1 MHIRQATQSDT
12 EALVRVI
19 DRAYEIYK
27 IELPDLPDVSS
38 GVEDEIA
45 EGNVWV
51 AESGSVVGGVFL
63 TFDGTEAVLT
73 NIAVDPIRSGEGIGK
88 ALIAHAEAECKK
100 RGVLTLKLATHVK
113 MPENVALYSHLGW
126 VETGREGN
134 KVYMS
139 KQL

>member
-19 DRAYEIYK
+19 GRAYEIYK

-45 EGNVWV
+45 DGNVWV
-51 AESGSVVGGVFL
+51 AESGGVVGGVFL
-63 TFDGTEAVLT
+63 TFNKSDAVLT

-100 RGVLTLKLATHVK
+100 RGILTLKLATHVK
-113 MPENVALYSHLGW
+113 MPENIALYSHLGW
-126 VETGREGN
+126 KETGREGN
-134 KVYMS
+134 KVFMC

>member
-1 MHIRQATQSDT
+1 MRIRQATQSDT
-12 EALVRVI
+12 DTLVGVI

-38 GVEDEIA
+38 GVEDKIA

-51 AESGSVVGGVFL
+51 AESDGVVGGVFL
-63 TFDGTEAVLT
+63 TFDRTEAVLT

-88 ALIAHAEAECKK
+88 ALIAHAEAESKK

-126 VETGREGN
+126 KETGRDGN

>member
-1 MHIRQATQSDT
+1 MRIRQATQSDT
-12 EALVRVI
+12 DTLVGVI

-27 IELPDLPDVSS
+27 IELLDLPDVSS
-38 GVEDEIA
+38 GVEDKIA

-51 AESGSVVGGVFL
+51 AESGGVVGGVFL
-63 TFDGTEAVLT
+63 TFDRTEVVLT
-73 NIAVDPIRSGEGIGK
+73 NIAVDPIHSGEGIGK

-126 VETGREGN
+126 KETGRDGN

>member
-12 EALVRVI
+12 DTLVRVI

-27 IELPDLPDVSS
+27 TELPDLPDVSS

-45 EGNVWV
+45 DGNVWV
-51 AESGSVVGGVFL
+51 AESGGVVGGVFL
-63 TFDGTEAVLT
+63 TFDSTEAVLT
-73 NIAVDPIRSGEGIGK
+73 NIAVDPIHSGEGIGK
-88 ALIAHAEAECKK
+88 ALIAYAEAECKK

-126 VETGREGN
+126 IETGREGN
-134 KVYMS
+134 KVYMR